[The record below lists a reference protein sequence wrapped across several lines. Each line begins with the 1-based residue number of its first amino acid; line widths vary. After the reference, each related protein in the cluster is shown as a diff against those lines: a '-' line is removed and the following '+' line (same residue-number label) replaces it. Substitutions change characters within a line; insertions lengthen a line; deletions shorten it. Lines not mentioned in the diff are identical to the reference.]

1 VCEKSVM
8 ARNVTFR
15 VVGEDPLLAGAPI
28 FANFVAISHAGN
40 EVQFEFIF
48 LDINELA
55 LRFGQPNADDRPDL
69 STEQVKDVELRG
81 KTVAK
86 MIVPVSS
93 FVQLEEH
100 LKVVFKRIAEG
111 SRPGVAMKSNDE
123 SPKERSYGG
132 D

>member
-1 VCEKSVM
+1 M

-15 VVGEDPLLAGAPI
+15 VVGEDPLLAQSPLFG
-28 FANFVAISHAGN
+28 NFVAISHAGN
-40 EVQFEFIF
+40 EVQFEFIY

-55 LRFGQPNADDRPDL
+55 KRFGQPEEDDRPDL
-69 STEQVKDVELRG
+69 NPEQTMNVELRG

-86 MIVPVSS
+86 VILPVSS

-100 LKVVFKRIAEG
+100 LKGLFQRFREAAAKTEDARE
-111 SRPGVAMKSNDE
+111 
-123 SPKERSYGG
+123 ERSYGS